1 MSEHAR
7 VHLDDV
13 PDIPYTGDLED
24 NPFHQNGDGPHEPR
38 LVVVPLQAFATTTEA
53 TSEPLLGT
61 TDNTLLPAGGKL
73 LMYGDGGAGK
83 TTLTIDAVSRLA
95 AGEGWIG
102 HHCQRALRILIIE
115 NEGPRGKFRQ
125 ILREKIA
132 AADTGFQTNAH
143 VLEEPWTR
151 FTLAD
156 DQQRV
161 ELAHL
166 VDDLELDLI
175 ILGPLATIGAVGG
188 GTPEEINAF
197 ESLVTDLQ
205 SRCTRPVALWI
216 LHHENKSGDV
226 SGAWER
232 VPDTLLHVQAQGNG
246 RTRLHWRKA
255 RWASDTHGTS
265 TNLVWADGRTFT
277 VEEKKERD
285 LRTEILGALEHG
297 EWTLGTEIA
306 NKLQTRFTTIRP
318 LLDALTEDAH
328 LEHAKP
334 CPGRSSNSLGWRIS
348 QASGNVGNVGN
359 VTPADA
365 YISAFPA
372 YKKGNDGNASERRG
386 KPGQA
391 DPETYAPDEIER
403 LAHLATIEPDP
414 HDPNHA

>member
-255 RWASDTHGTS
+255 RWASTTHGT
-265 TNLVWADGRTFT
+265 TATLLWAEGRGFT
-277 VEEKKERD
+277 IEEKQERD
-285 LRTEILGALEHG
+285 LPAEILDALNHG
-297 EWTLGTEIA
+297 EWRIASEIA
-306 NKLQTRFTTIRP
+306 KAVKSRTETTRP
-318 LLDALTEDAH
+318 VLDRLVAAGK
-328 LEHAKP
+328 LEHAQP
-334 CPGRSSNSLGWRIS
+334 CPGRSPKSLGWRLQNDS
-348 QASGNVGNVGN
+348 HSTGTVGTVGGIGRS
-359 VTPADA
+359 DGHD
-365 YISAFPA
+365 SHRSHL
-372 YKKGNDGNASERRG
+372 YKGERGKGIVNETGKHTGPDGNDEDL
-386 KPGQA
+386 QA
-391 DPETYAPDEIER
+391 EADRLEDLYQGPDW
-403 LAHLATIEPDP
+403 
-414 HDPNHA
+414 